1 MSIDLSKDSPDSQTP
16 QPAGHPPAASGGSKK
31 GLLAVVVVV
40 VALAAVLGVYYYVAG
55 QAETKAVASY
65 SLLMDELCGPGNWT
79 TGGYG
84 FSLAGKT
91 LVAKNVE
98 IRPAGAP
105 EGTRPIKIGA
115 VEIENG
121 LLAPELS
128 ELLALAGW
136 QSQPDK
142 HLVDRV
148 TLRDVSM
155 SFGGP
160 DEGESGTIG
169 VAEAELGGL
178 DLVAAGASNSP
189 GALGFIKSVRVGS
202 LGVKNFSLA
211 AESGAFST
219 SVAVGQI
226 QNSDLRAGQDVESL
240 GEAVEL
246 LLSVAM
252 KTGDLRNLAFSFKN
266 KESGETVEGGVGRAR
281 VEDKG
286 KLKAGLYALEN
297 VSLTSGFDGR
307 PFAVGLAGLTIRN
320 IDLTRLYERFLASGP
335 DAVDPADPWEL
346 LDSGEMVDKL
356 AGVYRYSDVFT
367 LPYSVDSA
375 EMTGLTFTYKD
386 KIKLG
391 LARITMAGPV
401 RAGQLAPSLA
411 YSLEG
416 LTAELP
422 DDAGGDPE
430 FDELAGFVRDFGM
443 SKFNASYQVSSAYDE
458 RTGVMTNL
466 GSPLLGVDDLA
477 EISGG
482 LTVAGLSQK
491 LVDELD
497 ATKLDSPAVLFIDGV
512 TDVGVTH
519 LRIQLDDR
527 SLVDRIIA
535 VSARRDNMDA
545 EEFRRARAGELAGD
559 YAQKLSAFTNAR
571 EIGAALAA
579 FVMEPKS
586 IVLEANPSPPASLG
600 SVTASAMRPADFVN
614 SLNLTLSVNGN
625 PPIAMEYVSL
635 DSDDDFHE
643 EDDFDEGS
651 DFDEEDLEED
661 GDAFE

>member
-1 MSIDLSKDSPDSQTP
+1 MSIDLGKDSPDSRTP
-16 QPAGHPPAASGGSKK
+16 RPAGNPPAASGGSKK
-31 GLLAVVVVV
+31 GLLAVVVV

-55 QAETKAVASY
+55 QGETKAVASY

-105 EGTRPIKIGA
+105 EGSGPLKIGA

-121 LLAPELS
+121 LLAPELR

-142 HLVDRV
+142 HLVNRV

-155 SFGGP
+155 DFGGP
-160 DEGESGTIG
+160 DEDESGTIG

-178 DLVAAGASNSP
+178 DLVAAGASNPP

-211 AESGAFST
+211 AESRAFST
-219 SVAVGQI
+219 SVSAGQI

-246 LLSVAM
+246 LLSVTM
-252 KTGDLRNLAFSFKN
+252 KTGDLRDLSFSFKN
-266 KESGETVEGGVGRAR
+266 KESGETVEGGVGHVRI
-281 VEDKG
+281 EDKG
-286 KLKAGLYALEN
+286 RLKAGLYALEN
-297 VSLTSGFDGR
+297 VSLTSGFGGR
-307 PFAVGLAGLTIRN
+307 PFAAGLAGLTVRN
-320 IDLTRLYERFLASGP
+320 IDLTRLYERFLESVQ
-335 DAVDPADPWEL
+335 DAVDPANPLEL
-346 LDSGEMVDKL
+346 LDPDEMGNKL
-356 AGVYRYSDVFT
+356 AGAYRYSDVFT
-367 LPYSVDSA
+367 LPYSLDSA
-375 EMTGLTFTYKD
+375 EMTGLTFSYKD

-391 LARITMAGPV
+391 LARVTMTGPV
-401 RAGQLAPSLA
+401 RAGQLAPSRA

-416 LTAELP
+416 LAVELP
-422 DDAGGDPE
+422 DDAGGDTE
-430 FDELAGFVRDFGM
+430 FEDLAEFVRDFGM
-443 SKFNASYQVSSAYDE
+443 SKFNVSYQVSSAYDE
-458 RTGVMTNL
+458 GTGVMTTL
-466 GSPLLGVDDLA
+466 GSPLLGVGDLA

-512 TDVGVTH
+512 SDVGVTH

-535 VSARRDNMDA
+535 YSARRDNMDA
-545 EEFRRARAGELAGD
+545 EEFRRDRAGELAGD
-559 YAQKLSAFTNAR
+559 YAQRLPAFTNAR
-571 EIGAALAA
+571 EIGEALAA
-579 FVMEPKS
+579 FIMEPKS
-586 IVLEANPSPPASLG
+586 VVLEANPSPPASLG
-600 SVTASAMRPADFVN
+600 SVTASAMRPGNFVN

-625 PPIAMEYVSL
+625 PPIAMEF
-635 DSDDDFHE
+635 SDQGED
-643 EDDFDEGS
+643 DDFDEEF